1 MNPIL
6 RRVTFICAIALGMVC
21 CDFLPAASPPSL
33 NGGGVTIDLKTQLE
47 KGLRARR
54 PVEFQYID
62 QIMKLV
68 EDGKL
73 PRSLVTS
80 TFVWARKQ
88 PTRQLQAFQFAL
100 QVRAKGL
107 NVQLPDL
114 RKQAVGIGS
123 DGGQHGFGT
132 P

>member
-1 MNPIL
+1 MKLISRRIL
-6 RRVTFICAIALGMVC
+6 IVCAIAIGLAWC
-21 CDFLPAASPPSL
+21 QPSPAADPPAL
-33 NGGGVTIDLKTQLE
+33 DGGGVTIDLKGQLE
-47 KGLRARR
+47 KGLKARR
-54 PVEFQYID
+54 PVEFQYIN
-62 QIMKLV
+62 QIMTLV
-68 EDGKL
+68 ENGKL
-73 PRSLVTS
+73 PRSMVTS

-123 DGGQHGFGT
+123 NGGQHGFGT